1 MVLQCAYIKA
11 LRTGRLVYNGGL
23 RLVKPT
29 RRKCFSRKAFIHRF
43 AHTFRLPAFYSGGEA
58 RDLVNP
64 RPRGPVPAAPAE
76 VGVAPG

>member
-43 AHTFRLPAFYSGGEA
+43 AHTFRLPASYSGGEETWLTLGPEG
-58 RDLVNP
+58 RFRLHPP
-64 RPRGPVPAAPAE
+64 R
-76 VGVAPG
+76 